1 MAEDSELWDVI
12 CDGPFILMKTIG
24 EPTVTVPKTRKE
36 YNDVDRKAIEK
47 NFRAKKILTCG
58 IGQNEYN
65 RISAYQSTKEIWE
78 ALQMAHE
85 GTTQVKQSEIDMLTT
100 EYEFFRMKDDES
112 IQDMHT
118 RFTSIINELHSLGE
132 IIPRNKLVR
141 KILSVLFDS
150 WESKV
155 NAIIEAKDLQKL
167 TINELIGN
175 MKTYEMKKKK
185 DHERR
190 EPKKEKNMVL
200 KADNNDSSD
209 KATKRNPIPDKRFK
223 RKKAADNVVKQ
234 ALAAWGDSSSEDDA
248 QGDTSMMAVKCEAAE
263 YDSIFAL
270 MEKSDDDEDNDD
282 DEEVVKGSSQKWYM
296 DSVTNLVTDEV
307 VLMAKRY
314 KNIYVADFES
324 LHNRDLICLSVVD
337 DDAELWHTR
346 LGHAS
351 LTLLNKLV
359 KKDLVRRLPKSSFKD
374 HKVCDACVKGKQVRS
389 LFKTKKDV
397 STSRPLVLL
406 HMVLCGPMRVP
417 SKGGKRNIFVIVD
430 DYSRFT
436 WTLFLRTKDETFP
449 VFAAFVKKIQVKMS
463 HNVVSIRSDHGTE
476 FDNAKFDEFCAENVG
491 LQKSFWAE
499 AVNTAYYLE
508 NRCMIRPSLNKT
520 LYELLNGRK
529 PKLTHLRTF
538 GCKCFV
544 LNNGKEALGKFDA
557 KSDEGIFLGYSSQS
571 KAYKVYKKRTQCLE
585 ESIHVIFDELHHICG
600 KDSPDRIDQDG
611 EQSKVLGEVI
621 DMANGKAVIMSQ
633 VKESNEDGTVVPPFD
648 IEEPSPSITTT
659 EAENRVVDVV
669 QGTPDAERRSSTPVY
684 NGSHSEEPGSSHNEN
699 QVSNWKHKSSHPL
712 QNVISPLDLRIQT
725 RSKSRN
731 SLAFSVFLSQI
742 EPKNI
747 KEALKDTDW
756 ITAMQDEL
764 HQFERNNAPHA
775 WYERLSKFLLE
786 NGFPRGKIDNT
797 LFLKKRGRNLI
808 IVQIYVDDIIFG
820 VTNDSL
826 CEEFAKLIGSEFEM
840 SMMGELNVFLGLQ
853 VKQTP

>member
-1 MAEDSELWDVI
+1 MAEDSELWDII

-24 EPTVTVPKTRKE
+24 EPAVTVPKTRKE

-78 ALQMAHE
+78 ALQMVHE

-100 EYEFFRMKDDES
+100 E
-112 IQDMHT
+112 
-118 RFTSIINELHSLGE
+118 
-132 IIPRNKLVR
+132 

-200 KADNNDSSD
+200 KADNNDSSGIEVFQKGAAPTSQED
-209 KATKRNPIPDKRFK
+209 KAAKRNPIPDKRFK

-296 DSVTNLVTDEV
+296 DSGCSKHMTGSIDDFLSLKVLLLSVSQIYDKGNKVKLLSKICAVTNLVTDEV

-324 LHNRDLICLSVVD
+324 LHNRDLTCLSVVD

-351 LTLLNKLV
+351 FTLLNKLV
-359 KKDLVRRLPKSSFKD
+359 KKDLVRGLPKSSFKD

-449 VFAAFVKKIQVKMS
+449 VFAAFAKKIQVKMS

-476 FDNAKFDEFCAENVG
+476 FDNAKFDEFYAENVG

-585 ESIHVIFDELHHICG
+585 ESIHVISDELHHICG

-669 QGTPDAERRSSTPVY
+669 QGTPDAERRSSTPIY
-684 NGSHSEEPGSSHNEN
+684 NGSRSEEPGSSHNEN

-756 ITAMQDEL
+756 ITAM
-764 HQFERNNAPHA
+764 
-775 WYERLSKFLLE
+775 
-786 NGFPRGKIDNT
+786 
-797 LFLKKRGRNLI
+797 
-808 IVQIYVDDIIFG
+808 
-820 VTNDSL
+820 
-826 CEEFAKLIGSEFEM
+826 
-840 SMMGELNVFLGLQ
+840 
-853 VKQTP
+853 